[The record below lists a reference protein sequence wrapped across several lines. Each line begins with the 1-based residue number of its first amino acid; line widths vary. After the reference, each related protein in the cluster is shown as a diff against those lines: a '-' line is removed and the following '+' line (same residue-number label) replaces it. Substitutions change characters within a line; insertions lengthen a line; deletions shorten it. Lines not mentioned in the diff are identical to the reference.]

1 MFQTN
6 YNLQPFGG
14 FPSLIKRILSLCITL
29 AVCFAAVPNVTANA
43 ASRRNHITDR
53 SVVDGT
59 HYTSSPALADQI
71 NAILDGDANIYAD
84 RECTTPI
91 DTVLGTSPVRNNGI
105 RKYVGAEDGTMIE
118 MGTSCFIYANGV
130 YYTLFGETAG
140 EGEPGE
146 NSEMLDISK
155 TASRRASYE
164 NFRIWGV
171 RKGVGA
177 LIRAS
182 GHSMILLDYD
192 EQGITYLD
200 GNGDGKGLISVN
212 KETWDE
218 FFYSYVHYIIQPKEH
233 HYSNLYAT
241 GTCGDE
247 LIWAVDENGTM
258 IISGTGSI
266 RYPGWSNYSS
276 QIEKVVIESGVT
288 GIGNG
293 VFYNCSNL
301 KEIEFHGT
309 APAIDHNAFLGVNA
323 TVFYPAAMGGWQ
335 NAAVNGYAGTLKWV
349 PFGMTALK
357 ITAQPHSVCANLGA
371 MAEISMEA
379 EGDGLT
385 YCWYVKHSDESVFV
399 KSSASGSVYSMAMTD
414 AAETMQVI
422 CVVKDQYGNIAATEP
437 VYLRVCDTAH
447 DGSEHL
453 EPFVR
458 DTDPS
463 FSM

>member
-1 MFQTN
+1 M
-6 YNLQPFGG
+6 
-14 FPSLIKRILSLCITL
+14 IKRLLSLCITL
-29 AVCFAAVPNVTANA
+29 AVCLAAVPNVTANA

-91 DTVLGTSPVRNNGI
+91 DTVLGTSPVRNNGV

-155 TASRRASYE
+155 TASRQASYE
-164 NFRIWGV
+164 NFRTWGV

-241 GTCGDE
+241 GTCGDD
-247 LIWAVDENGTM
+247 LTWVVDENGTM
-258 IISGTGSI
+258 TISGTGSI
-266 RYPGWSNYSS
+266 RYPGWSNYNN
-276 QIEKVVIESGVT
+276 QIQTVVIEDGVT

-293 VFYNCSNL
+293 VFYNSGRL
-301 KEIEFHGT
+301 REIIFQGA
-309 APAIDHNAFLGVNA
+309 APKFANHAFLGTNA
-323 TVFYPAAMGGWQ
+323 TIFYSAAKGGWNKDILQ
-335 NAAVNGYAGTLKWV
+335 NYAG
-349 PFGMTALK
+349 
-357 ITAQPHSVCANLGA
+357 NLA
-371 MAEISMEA
+371 WISQDMA
-379 EGDGLT
+379 
-385 YCWYVKHSDESVFV
+385 F
-399 KSSASGSVYSMAMTD
+399 
-414 AAETMQVI
+414 
-422 CVVKDQYGNIAATEP
+422 
-437 VYLRVCDTAH
+437 
-447 DGSEHL
+447 
-453 EPFVR
+453 
-458 DTDPS
+458 
-463 FSM
+463 